1 MLTFFTPSEANSI
14 LPEVS
19 SILHQLLER
28 KNNAVAA
35 RMELDRLSAEGNA
48 EQAEQIRARI
58 QALIAEI
65 ERGVTSLEEMGCI
78 VRHIDEGI
86 VDFPAMRFGRQVYLC
101 WRLGEPTVSFW
112 HDMSTGFAGRQRI
125 TERETTK
132 AYV

>member
-14 LPEVS
+14 LPEVR
-19 SILHQLLER
+19 SILDQLLER
-28 KNNAVAA
+28 KNNVVTA
-35 RMELDRLSAEGNA
+35 RMELDRLPTEGNL
-48 EQAEQIRARI
+48 EQAEQIRAKI

-86 VDFPAMRFGRQVYLC
+86 VDFPAMRFGEQVYLC
-101 WRLGEPTVSFW
+101 WRVGEPTVSFW
-112 HDMSTGFAGRQRI
+112 HDMNSGFAGRQQI
-125 TERETTK
+125 TERETAK